1 LNTLPALLLAAAVVL
16 AGCGGD
22 DDSGASD
29 KPSEPSKTVE
39 TSSFMDVAGDYD
51 TAVELLASTCEGIE
65 VADNVT
71 TVKQKDDAVTL
82 VHGEVSYAG
91 AMREDGT
98 FGTAATAVTVG
109 GDTHEL
115 AVAGTFSDDGF
126 EAQVTAAVTGSQT
139 CAYTV
144 SWTGTRK

>member
-1 LNTLPALLLAAAVVL
+1 LRGLAALLLAAAVAL

-22 DDSGASD
+22 DDSDAAD
-29 KPSEPSKTVE
+29 EPTGSVE
-39 TSSFMDVAGDYD
+39 ASSFMDVAGDYD
-51 TAVELLASTCEGIE
+51 TVVKLLESTCDGIE

-82 VHGEVSYAG
+82 VHGDVSYAG
-91 AMREDGT
+91 AMRQDGT
-98 FGTAATAVTVG
+98 FGTSATAVTVE

-139 CAYTV
+139 CGYTV